1 MQSGSPMSLG
11 YANRQEPS
19 CHSAI
24 LDQYRILADSSD
36 SMEYPLFAFTVSGSL
51 EKPVNGAV

>member
-1 MQSGSPMSLG
+1 MSLG